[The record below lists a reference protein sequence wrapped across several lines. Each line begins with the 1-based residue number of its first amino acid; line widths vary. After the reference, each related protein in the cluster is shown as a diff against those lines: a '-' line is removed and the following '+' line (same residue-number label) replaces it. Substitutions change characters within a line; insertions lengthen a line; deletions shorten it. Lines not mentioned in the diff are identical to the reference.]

1 MKNNRGITLIA
12 LVITIIVLLILAGVS
27 IAMLTGNNGILSQ
40 ATNSVDAT
48 DRAEVVE
55 RINMELQAAYGEA
68 LTGNSSM
75 TFNTTTMNTN
85 LDGKA
90 TANQTGS
97 TLTITATEDANIT
110 GNVVANGSSSTMDP
124 AE

>member
-75 TFNTTTMNTN
+75 TFNTNTMNTN